1 MRITKHRR
9 RKPQRRGVAFVL
21 VVVCLVALF
30 TFVALAIDLGMM
42 AVARTQCQ
50 DAADASAM
58 AGARTLN
65 GNNAANN
72 NYSNAAPNALT
83 AATSNVVLSAPIQNG
98 QVNVQVGR
106 YVYVSN
112 NLRFEGQFP
121 GPSTEA
127 WSMVQSTVNA
137 NVQNQLVFSK
147 LFNFTGGNIQ
157 ATAVAAHRPRDVA
170 IVLDYSGSMRFSS
183 LTSTPSSGSRTST
196 NNPDTVNPAFGH
208 YSSGSIGLQQ
218 TSFTT
223 PYDPANISTTTSDGR
238 APIIEDFYTD
248 ASGSTAFNNS
258 TSKAS
263 SALGSIPEGD
273 IHWKQNKNASTLWCT
288 TAADLLNVTASN
300 SYRDPAWEDS
310 SAGGYK
316 SLDPADTIVAHA
328 GYTRGP
334 GYWGKTFFLWPP
346 DPSSTA
352 GVPND
357 WRKRY
362 FTYPGSST
370 RMDDNSRLWD
380 SSGNWRTPGS
390 STYAIDYAA
399 ILNFIKNV
407 GPNPFPNRL
416 QSGRILY
423 YDAIPDTISSSYPPS
438 DLNQRFWKDY
448 IDYVL
453 GLMQTG
459 SSSWTEITDRTGYG
473 DDFTWGTIRITPNSS
488 LTATGTPAM
497 KPYMHYADNPKRPRA
512 HFWFGPLTMVDFLG
526 NYNLWGIS
534 GNSNNDR
541 YCWWPGTC
549 HEAPMYACKL
559 GIRAALTDVALNHP
573 NDLVSLIYFS
583 VPRTSASSGN
593 RFNRARVGLSR
604 DYTRMQEAL
613 WYPPTTLGNSGGTI
627 RPYDA
632 DNLEV
637 PRAMGGTCYSMGLML
652 AYNQFSA
659 NSSLKTFNPAE
670 PSGDAGGNGRRGAQ
684 KILIFET
691 DGMPN
696 TTASATLTNLGTA
709 NSYYRV
715 RYNSANPSA
724 SDFPSS
730 VNGTSD
736 NSSTVTTQI
745 FNLCT
750 QIAAQDTAS
759 PPGHSTV
766 SKKALIHCIGFGPV
780 FAPSSATRASA
791 IATLNQMQINGNVTD
806 GMPSYKLVYGTESQ
820 IATQLQQAFTQIMQS
835 GVQVSLIH

>member
-1 MRITKHRR
+1 M
-9 RKPQRRGVAFVL
+9 VL
-21 VVVCLVALF
+21 VLVCLITLL

-58 AGARTLN
+58 SGARTLN

-72 NYSNAAPNALT
+72 NYSNATPNALS
-83 AATSNVVLSAPIQNG
+83 AAKANLVLSAPIQES

-106 YVYVSN
+106 YVYVNN

-127 WSMVQSTVNA
+127 WSMVKSTVNA
-137 NVQNQLVFSK
+137 NVQNQMVFSK

-157 ATAVAAHRPRDVA
+157 ASAHAAHRPRDVA
-170 IVLDYSGSMRFSS
+170 IVLDFSGSMRFAS
-183 LTSTPSSGSRTST
+183 LTGTPTSGTRSS
-196 NNPDTVNPAFGH
+196 NNPDTAVPTFGH
-208 YSSGSIGLQQ
+208 YSSGSSQLYQ
-218 TSFTT
+218 TSFTA
-223 PYDPANISTTTSDGR
+223 PYDPANISSTTSDGR
-238 APIIEDFYTD
+238 APIIEDFYTN
-248 ASGSTAFNNS
+248 ASGSTAFNTANG
-258 TSKAS
+258 KAS
-263 SALGSIPEGD
+263 TALASSPEGD
-273 IHWKQNKNASTLWCT
+273 IHWKRNKNSSTSWCT
-288 TAADLLNVTASN
+288 TAADLLNATASN
-300 SYRDPAWEDS
+300 SYKDAAWENTTT
-310 SAGGYK
+310 GGYAG
-316 SLDPADTIVAHA
+316 LLPADTITTFN

-334 GYWGKTFFLWPP
+334 GYWGKTFFVWPP
-346 DPSSTA
+346 DPSTTA

-370 RMDDNSRLWD
+370 RMDDNSRLWN
-380 SSGNWRTPGS
+380 SSGNWQTPGS
-390 STYAIDYAA
+390 TTYAIDYAA
-399 ILNFIKNV
+399 ILSFIKNV
-407 GPNPFPNRL
+407 GPNPFPSRL

-423 YDAIPDTISSSYPPS
+423 YDAIPDTISATYPPS
-438 DLNQRFWKDY
+438 DPNQRFWKDY

-459 SSSWTEITDRTGYG
+459 SSSWTNIIARTGYG
-473 DDFTWGTIRITPNSS
+473 DDFTYGTVKITANST
-488 LTATGTPAM
+488 LTASGSPAT
-497 KPYMHYADNPKRPRA
+497 KPYMHYADNPKRPRT

-534 GNSNNDR
+534 GNTNNSR

-573 NDLVSLIYFS
+573 NDLVSLITFS
-583 VPRTSASSGN
+583 VPATSASSGN

-604 DYTRMQEAL
+604 DYNRMQEAL
-613 WYPPTTLGNSGGTI
+613 WYPPSTLGTNNTI

-659 NSSLKTFNPAE
+659 NSTLVNYNTAQPA
-670 PSGDAGGNGRRGAQ
+670 GDAGGNGRRGAQ
-684 KILIFET
+684 KIVIFET

-696 TTASATLTNLGTA
+696 TLASATLQNGGTA
-709 NSYYRV
+709 NSYYRI
-715 RYNSANPSA
+715 RYNSASPGGSEY
-724 SDFPSS
+724 PTGVSS
-730 VNGTSD
+730 TSD
-736 NSSTVTTQI
+736 NASTVTTQI

-750 QIAAQDTAS
+750 QIAASDTAS
-759 PPGHSTV
+759 PPGHSTT

-780 FAPSSATRASA
+780 FAPSSSTRASA
-791 IATLNQMQINGNVTD
+791 ITTLNQMQLNGNVTD
-806 GMPSYKLVYGTESQ
+806 GMPNYKLIYGTESQ
-820 IATQLQQAFTQIMQS
+820 IAAQLQQAFTQIMQS